1 MPLEKQ
7 QQLAGDIIV
16 SGLILTMILGGYLGA
31 PPYQAFDYGMD
42 HALGY
47 GLGIYISALPDA
59 VALAWMIAYACR
71 TNEKMSIYWP
81 VFIATIFLF
90 VGLTTLI
97 QLRLYPL
104 MPLEWLVVVVI
115 ARLFAFF
122 GTALLW
128 AIPFQLRAVKNAR
141 GKPQVPGFPSEEN
154 ERGVGPT

>member
-1 MPLEKQ
+1 MTLEKQ
-7 QQLAGDIIV
+7 GQLAGDIIV
-16 SGLILTMILGGYLGA
+16 VGLILTMALGGGLA
-31 PPYQAFDYGMD
+31 PPPYQAFGSGMD

-47 GLGIYISALPDA
+47 GLGIYVAALPDA
-59 VALAWMIAYACR
+59 VALAWIIAYACR
-71 TNEKMSIYWP
+71 TNEKISIYWP
-81 VFIATIFLF
+81 AFVATIFLF

-104 MPLEWLVVVVI
+104 MTLDWLVVVVI

-141 GKPQVPGFPSEEN
+141 GKPQ
-154 ERGVGPT
+154 TL